1 PFVLP
6 AAGRLVLIFVNP
18 LYFPPSQKRRAA
30 GIYRKNSTSPPS
42 FPRKRESRFVRFRLF
57 PIDSCRVGG
66 LDSRLRGNDGTL
78 GFCFCFSVFAGM
90 TGKLAVVS
98 YGVVFVFG

>member
-1 PFVLP
+1 M
-6 AAGRLVLIFVNP
+6 LIRYISRHP
-18 LYFPPSQKRRAA
+18 
-30 GIYRKNSTSPPS
+30 KNEERQEFIGKTATFPPS